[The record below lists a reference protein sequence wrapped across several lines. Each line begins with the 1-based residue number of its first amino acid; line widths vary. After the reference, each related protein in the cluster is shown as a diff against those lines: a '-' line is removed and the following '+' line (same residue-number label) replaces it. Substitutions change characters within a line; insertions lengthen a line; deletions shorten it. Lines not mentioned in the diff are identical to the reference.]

1 MIDVFCRL
9 IEFLLGETDGT
20 PREPRHLFR
29 LYMAKRQFTEAAKTA
44 VRFYKFFI
52 YISFSWYCNVVT
64 IFVGLNAELN
74 FRRI

>member
-1 MIDVFCRL
+1 MQNNFRRKVNSVHLFFRL

-44 VRFYKFFI
+44 V
-52 YISFSWYCNVVT
+52 SFP
-64 IFVGLNAELN
+64 
-74 FRRI
+74 